1 MRSARFLFIGLV
13 LMVAGCG
20 TSASPT
26 TSSALLESASKLPV
40 VALPGY
46 EVSVF
51 TQNDSRLIVANPD
64 AVAFDAGH
72 VFIDYQ
78 NVTAKDCSDQGK
90 SPAPSSTVV
99 EYDMNGKIL
108 NHWSVPGHSDG
119 MRVDPATHLVWTT
132 SCEDG
137 GALFNTIDPASGTVT
152 AYKFPD
158 APHGGGY
165 DDLYFLGGSV
175 YVAASNPT
183 LDGSGANPN
192 PAIDKIALASNG
204 TLVLTPVLT
213 GNANATDLLSPS
225 SAPAALT
232 LTDPDSLSVDNKGQL
247 VLVSQADSV
256 LVFVKNPGSAQQSV
270 SKMAVGTQLEDTVWP
285 SGPGRLLVVDGASGV
300 TYWISGSFANGDIY
314 TQTPNDSGVDNF
326 VATINPATG
335 FETPIAIGFG
345 KATGMVFVP
354 NS

>member
-1 MRSARFLFIGLV
+1 MRAEER
-13 LMVAGCG
+13 
-20 TSASPT
+20 
-26 TSSALLESASKLPV
+26 KLPV

-46 EVSVF
+46 QITEF
-51 TQNDSRLIVANPD
+51 TQNDSRLIVSNPD
-64 AVAFDAGH
+64 SVAVDGQH

-78 NVTAKDCSDQGK
+78 NVTAKDCTDK
-90 SPAPSSTVV
+90 NSSTVV
-99 EYDMNGKIL
+99 EYDMKGKMV
-108 NHWSVPGHSDG
+108 NHWSVAGHSDG
-119 MRVDPATHLVWTT
+119 LRIDPSTHLVWTT

-137 GALFNTIDPASGTVT
+137 NAKFATIDPTSGTVT
-152 AYKFPD
+152 PYTFPP

-183 LDGSGANPN
+183 LDNSGANPN
-192 PAIDKIALASNG
+192 PAIDKIALGSSG
-204 TLVLTPVLT
+204 TLALTPVLA
-213 GNANATDLLSPS
+213 GNATAGDLLNSNTPG
-225 SAPAALT
+225 ALT

-256 LVFVKNPGSAQQSV
+256 LVFVKNPGSPQQQV

-285 SGPGRLLVVDGASGV
+285 SGTGRLLVVDGASGV

-314 TQTPNDSGVDNF
+314 TQSPNDSGVDNF
-326 VATINPATG
+326 VAVINPATG

-354 NS
+354 SS